1 MMLANANGVVMTK
14 SLTAIEIAALNGD
27 GSLQFGKPRSS
38 ITLDTEAEAILLLQ
52 CDEG

>member
-27 GSLQFGKPRSS
+27 GSFRVDHGLYLLIF
-38 ITLDTEAEAILLLQ
+38 AEN
-52 CDEG
+52 